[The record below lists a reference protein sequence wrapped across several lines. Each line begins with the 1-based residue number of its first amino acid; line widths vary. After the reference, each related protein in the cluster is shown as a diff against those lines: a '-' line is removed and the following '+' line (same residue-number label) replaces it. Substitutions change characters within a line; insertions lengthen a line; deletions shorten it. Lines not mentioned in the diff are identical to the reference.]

1 MAERRPLP
9 RPSRGRIIAF
19 YRPYAR
25 ECAAILA
32 VIVAASVLN
41 IVSPLFA
48 RRIVDVAFP
57 THASQLLGLLVGGMM
72 AASTGAAL
80 LMLVEGRLSL
90 IVGEG
95 ILRDMRTA
103 LMTHLLALPMGFYR
117 RTKQGFI
124 VNRLVADID
133 NIEDVAIGA
142 LAGLAQYGVQ
152 MVVSLVMLCVV
163 DLPLAGVAVLIVAGN
178 LVLVR
183 AGGRRQYEARRATR
197 EERDAVENVT
207 QESLSYSGIA
217 LMKSFNRE
225 LHERGRHAAATEGL
239 AKNEIGLA
247 MSGRFVMLS
256 VHVIRTVSLALV
268 WFFGAARVFR
278 GELSLGSLIAF
289 TVYLTAFYTSTE
301 TMTAMNVQLSAIGA
315 LFERVFEFLDEP
327 AESAGGADTLPP
339 GPLGIRFAG
348 LRVAYDD
355 GPDVLAVD
363 ELVVAPGETV
373 ALVGASGAG
382 KTTLVSAL
390 LRFVEPAAGTI
401 AVGGR
406 DLSAIADEA
415 LRRAIV
421 VVPQEPVIFNA
432 SLRENVSY
440 GLDGLSDDDVAAA
453 LRQANLGDFLAALPR
468 GLDTLLGEQGSAV
481 SAGERQRI
489 SIARALVR
497 DPQIVIYDEATSA
510 LDAQSE
516 AEVLAAVRASREGR
530 TTIVIAHRYATLAL
544 ADRVVML
551 ERGRVAEAGTVDELL
566 ARDGIFAAQYWAQY
580 RPAALA
586 GAER

>member
-1 MAERRPLP
+1 VPDRR
-9 RPSRGRIIAF
+9 IVAF

-32 VIVAASVLN
+32 TIVAASVLN

-57 THASQLLGLLVGGMM
+57 AHDSGLLALLVGGMM
-72 AASTGAAL
+72 AASTGGAL

-95 ILRDMRTA
+95 ILRDMRSA
-103 LMTHLLALPMGFYR
+103 LMAHLLALPMGFYR
-117 RTKQGFI
+117 RTKQGVI
-124 VNRLVADID
+124 VNRLVADVD

-142 LAGLAQYGVQ
+142 LAGLAQYAVQ
-152 MVVSLVMLCVV
+152 MAVSLVMLCVV
-163 DLPLAGVAVLIVAGN
+163 DLPLAGVALLIVAGN

-183 AGGRRQYEARRATR
+183 SGGRRQYEARRGTR

-225 LHERGRHAAATEGL
+225 LHERERHAAATENL
-239 AKNEIGLA
+239 AKNEIALA
-247 MSGRFVMLS
+247 MSGRYVMLS
-256 VHVIRTVSLALV
+256 VHAIRTASLALV

-315 LFERVFEFLDEP
+315 LFERVFAFLDEP
-327 AESAGGADTLPP
+327 AERAGGGDALPA
-339 GPLGIRFAG
+339 GPLAIRFAG
-348 LRVAYDD
+348 LRVAYED
-355 GPDVLAVD
+355 GAEVLAVD
-363 ELVVAPGETV
+363 ELTVAPGETV

-382 KTTLVSAL
+382 KTTLVGAL

-401 AVGGR
+401 SLGGR
-406 DLSAIADEA
+406 ELSGIADAA
-415 LRRAIV
+415 LRRAVV

-432 SLRENVSY
+432 SLRENVVY
-440 GLDGLSDDDVAAA
+440 GLGGASDDEVVAA
-453 LRQANLGDFLAALPR
+453 LRRARLGDFLAALPR
-468 GLDTLLGEQGSAV
+468 GLDTPLGEQGSAI

-489 SIARALVR
+489 AIARALVR
-497 DPQIVIYDEATSA
+497 DPQVVIYDEATSA

-516 AEVLAAVRASREGR
+516 ADVLAAMRAAGAGR
-530 TTIVIAHRYATLAL
+530 TTIVIAHRYAMLAL
-544 ADRVVML
+544 ADRVVVL
-551 ERGRVAEAGTVDELL
+551 ERGRVAESGTVDELL
-566 ARDGIFAAQYWAQY
+566 AHDGIFAAQYWAQY
-580 RPAALA
+580 RPQVPA